1 MLNIRE
7 QNGQSRRRIVA
18 LSDQGGEIWNEVYI
32 DSALV
37 SPVCQSSII
46 SYNNNK
52 ETALLFSGPNSTEK
66 RQKISIFLSRDNG
79 KTWPV
84 VKEVY
89 PGASAYSDLT
99 ILDNNQIGLLYER
112 DENGIYFAHFNE
124 AWLLEKDL
132 VKTPPLPS
140 KR

>member
-1 MLNIRE
+1 M
-7 QNGQSRRRIVA
+7 
-18 LSDQGGEIWNEVYI
+18 
-32 DSALV
+32 
-37 SPVCQSSII
+37 
-46 SYNNNK
+46 
-52 ETALLFSGPNSTEK
+52 LFSGPNSTEK

-112 DENGIYFAHFNE
+112 DENGIYFAHFM
-124 AWLLEKDL
+124 KHGF
-132 VKTPPLPS
+132 
-140 KR
+140 